1 LKNSVFN
8 DGIISKNIGVILYKQ
23 RNNSEIHGWKF
34 RFTLLEIPRYTTA
47 ANPRYMFRDTNRKS
61 AVQITEHFVT
71 EYSVIYN

>member
-1 LKNSVFN
+1 MKNSVIN

-23 RNNSEIHGWKF
+23 RNYSEIDGWKF
-34 RFTLLEIPRYTTA
+34 RYTLLEIPRYTA
-47 ANPRYMFRDTNRKS
+47 ANPRYMFGDTNRKS